1 MDLIPKFKMDYV
13 YPAVIRYI
21 LFNTPEEQ
29 KTVTPEEKSKYQ
41 ENNLEMMIIQQTN
54 KPKRTNEQN
63 K

>member
-29 KTVTPEEKSKYQ
+29 KTVTPEEKIKVPRKQ
-41 ENNLEMMIIQQTN
+41 PWNDDNT
-54 KPKRTNEQN
+54 TNEQTKTN
-63 K
+63 KQTK